1 MDTETDFLTYL
12 SSLPDTS
19 DDYVDDYVD
28 DEYSLLKLFG
38 YDEELMCIPPPAP
51 WTGTHNGDDYDDDRD
66 MTDDE
71 RRVYSDQVS
80 KSDGFDVACIPGVN
94 EFHQIHPMDINQN
107 PKNYESYSQLAVDEY
122 NRRFKDVKR
131 ELEFVKVLMAMAQP
145 SRGFKFYMTFNA
157 KDLADGGNIKTYQ
170 ALVLMGLDCEL
181 SVLSFRL
188 KPSQDEQ
195 EGEGLGSRDKEWFWK
210 DQLCHGGCV
219 GV

>member
-19 DDYVDDYVD
+19 DDYVDDDVD
-28 DEYSLLKLFG
+28 DDFSLLKLFG
-38 YDEELMCIPPPAP
+38 YDDRLMCIPPPAP
-51 WTGTHNGDDYDDDRD
+51 RHDGDYYDDGRD

-107 PKNYESYSQLAVDEY
+107 LKNYESYSQLAVDEY
-122 NRRFKDVKR
+122 NRRFKDANR

-145 SRGFKFYMTFNA
+145 SMVFKFYMTFNA

-170 ALVLMGLDCEL
+170 ALAVMRKNGSGKISFATVIVLEFEKVACI
-181 SVLSFRL
+181 
-188 KPSQDEQ
+188 
-195 EGEGLGSRDKEWFWK
+195 
-210 DQLCHGGCV
+210 
-219 GV
+219 